1 MNAKFQE
8 HLKTAEKIGFQ
19 DIKTLK
25 RAFRNLEK
33 NERIISKKYG
43 LKNMISTF
51 SAAPCDKEDS
61 DGEFAFIIERP
72 FFMLKG
78 SSHQDRRNVIM
89 NYIFAVTPT
98 ELCNIEARYC
108 DIPVESKRTPIKMKR
123 HRSKKWRNGKK
134 K

>member
-8 HLKTAEKIGFQ
+8 HLKAAEKIGFQ
-19 DIKTLK
+19 DMKTLK

-33 NERIISKKYG
+33 NERIVSKKYG
-43 LKNMISTF
+43 LENMISTF
-51 SAAPCDKEDS
+51 SAARCDEEDF
-61 DGEFAFIIERP
+61 DGEFVFIIERP

-78 SSHQDRRNVIM
+78 CSHQNRRNVIM

-98 ELCNIEARYC
+98 EVCNIESRHC
-108 DIPVESKRTPIKMKR
+108 NIPVERNHTSIKMKK